1 MARHTNA
8 LPGSAGRAGSTAA
21 GSLATWDPSL
31 LMSRLEL
38 ERIFEAALRERVSV
52 LHPSADPVDVQL
64 RELIASDDP
73 RSRPTRAR
81 GTIEMFREFLMHRSA
96 TSRRPIRTPSRSRD
110 CVADP
115 RQRWSRSADEYG
127 GGDATWMHSA
137 LFAGAMSDLGLD
149 PTEGRYVPLLPG
161 VTLATVNLM
170 SLLGLHRLR
179 GSAVGHLAIFEM
191 TSCTPNRRYGDG
203 LRRLGFVEGTTRYF
217 DEHVQADAAHGSI
230 AANDMAASLVDDPR
244 MLADV
249 LSGASAPAHPGRAVG
264 DARDGCVAR
273 GTRRTVDEPRH
284 PSDVGRLS
292 PISLRDAPLRRR
304 RYVSSVAQGCVRE
317 RPHRQSGT
325 TVRRTSSLDPLSS
338 ITTIGPRTRKGPSR

>member
-1 MARHTNA
+1 MKR
-8 LPGSAGRAGSTAA
+8 
-21 GSLATWDPSL
+21 
-31 LMSRLEL
+31 
-38 ERIFEAALRERVSV
+38 
-52 LHPSADPVDVQL
+52 
-64 RELIASDDP
+64 
-73 RSRPTRAR
+73 
-81 GTIEMFREFLMHRSA
+81 
-96 TSRRPIRTPSRSRD
+96 
-110 CVADP
+110 
-115 RQRWSRSADEYG
+115 
-127 GGDATWMHSA
+127 
-137 LFAGAMSDLGLD
+137 LGLD

-249 LSGASAPAHPGRAVG
+249 LSGASAPLTLDERWAT
-264 DARDGCVAR
+264 DGCVAR

-292 PISLRDAPLRRR
+292 PISCRDAPLRRR
-304 RYVSSVAQGCVRE
+304 RYVSSVAQGCFRE
-317 RPHRQSGT
+317 RPHRRNGT
-325 TVRRTSSLDPLSS
+325 TVRRTSSSRPSS
-338 ITTIGPRTRKGPSR
+338 RRSRRSVLERGRVHPGRP

>member
-1 MARHTNA
+1 MV
-8 LPGSAGRAGSTAA
+8 
-21 GSLATWDPSL
+21 
-31 LMSRLEL
+31 E
-38 ERIFEAALRERVSV
+38 I
-52 LHPSADPVDVQL
+52 Q
-64 RELIASDDP
+64 
-73 RSRPTRAR
+73 
-81 GTIEMFREFLMHRSA
+81 
-96 TSRRPIRTPSRSRD
+96 
-110 CVADP
+110 
-115 RQRWSRSADEYG
+115 ADEYG

-170 SLLGLHRLR
+170 LLGLHRLR
-179 GSAVGHLAIFEM
+179 GPVGHLAIFEM

-249 LSGASAPAHPGRAVG
+249 LSGASAPAHPDERWATH
-264 DARDGCVAR
+264 DGCVAR

-292 PISLRDAPLRRR
+292 PIQRRDAPLRRR
-304 RYVSSVAQGCVRE
+304 RYVSSVAQGLRPRASASAE
-317 RPHRQSGT
+317 RHDGPANLQ
-325 TVRRTSSLDPLSS
+325 LDPLS
-338 ITTIGPRTRKGPSR
+338 RRSRRSVLERGRVHPGRP

>member
-1 MARHTNA
+1 
-8 LPGSAGRAGSTAA
+8 
-21 GSLATWDPSL
+21 
-31 LMSRLEL
+31 
-38 ERIFEAALRERVSV
+38 
-52 LHPSADPVDVQL
+52 
-64 RELIASDDP
+64 
-73 RSRPTRAR
+73 
-81 GTIEMFREFLMHRSA
+81 MFREFLMHRSA
-96 TSRRPIRTPSRSRD
+96 YHLEEADSHSFAIPRLRGRPKAAMVEI
-110 CVADP
+110 
-115 RQRWSRSADEYG
+115 QADEYG

-304 RYVSSVAQGCVRE
+304 RYVSSVAQWAASESVRIG
-317 RPHRQSGT
+317 RAARRSGEPPA
-325 TVRRTSSLDPLSS
+325 LDPLLVDHDDRSS
-338 ITTIGPRTRKGPSR
+338 NEEGSIPVGRDRRSWWSREGRTPSGALPRPFARADAEEDGSGSAHGA

>member
-1 MARHTNA
+1 
-8 LPGSAGRAGSTAA
+8 
-21 GSLATWDPSL
+21 
-31 LMSRLEL
+31 
-38 ERIFEAALRERVSV
+38 
-52 LHPSADPVDVQL
+52 
-64 RELIASDDP
+64 
-73 RSRPTRAR
+73 
-81 GTIEMFREFLMHRSA
+81 MFREFLMHRSA
-96 TSRRPIRTPSRSRD
+96 YHLEEADSHSFAPATAWPTQGSDGRD
-110 CVADP
+110 
-115 RQRWSRSADEYG
+115 QADEYG

-249 LSGASAPAHPGRAVG
+249 LSGASALLLDERWAT
-264 DARDGCVAR
+264 DGCVAR

-292 PISLRDAPLRRR
+292 PI
-304 RYVSSVAQGCVRE
+304 GT
-317 RPHRQSGT
+317 SGT
-325 TVRRTSSLDPLSS
+325 LRFAADAT
-338 ITTIGPRTRKGPSR
+338 